1 MITTKRKRKK
11 RKKSD
16 FHANCCHSDNSNAS
30 DEVCSNNDDDDEDD
44 FDSGD
49 IALLVH
55 GVESDWVEEEMMED
69 DIDFIKD
76 VLEQKVIKVLQKAG
90 LKKKVKM
97 LLQKV
102 QFLYETDF
110 IPGHL
115 PMGRRPST
123 QKHEAGGCCIQTK
136 VKECLLV
143 NNEQFPLVYCRQSYK
158 LVKNWNVE
166 GWRKQGIAVTRDSR
180 SRMEGKKHVLSKVK
194 VGLVRKLERFNCFC
208 RF

>member
-1 MITTKRKRKK
+1 MVVTKDSRSNKEKAAMITTKRKRKK

-49 IALLVH
+49 RALLVH

-97 LLQKV
+97 LLKK
-102 QFLYETDF
+102 
-110 IPGHL
+110 
-115 PMGRRPST
+115 S
-123 QKHEAGGCCIQTK
+123 
-136 VKECLLV
+136 CLHM
-143 NNEQFPLVYCRQSYK
+143 K
-158 LVKNWNVE
+158 
-166 GWRKQGIAVTRDSR
+166 
-180 SRMEGKKHVLSKVK
+180 
-194 VGLVRKLERFNCFC
+194 
-208 RF
+208 